1 MTTEANAGQQR
12 MAVAAPPAMSPRAA
26 GWWSLPGHALL
37 AGAALFVAGFVFT
50 LLGSP
55 YDGILSWLGYVIWPA
70 VMTVVSVP
78 IVVALGLP
86 LRIARPLRR
95 WWMTHGG
102 WLDALATVG
111 LGVLVLSYFVDLA
124 GPIHQ
129 PAGYG
134 QPAFT
139 VYAPDWRLFVVGWFF
154 MGFGLAHAWWP
165 FSWRTSAGRSRI
177 LARH

>member
-1 MTTEANAGQQR
+1 
-12 MAVAAPPAMSPRAA
+12 
-26 GWWSLPGHALL
+26 
-37 AGAALFVAGFVFT
+37 
-50 LLGSP
+50 
-55 YDGILSWLGYVIWPA
+55 
-70 VMTVVSVP
+70 
-78 IVVALGLP
+78 
-86 LRIARPLRR
+86 
-95 WWMTHGG
+95 
-102 WLDALATVG
+102 
-111 LGVLVLSYFVDLA
+111 VLVLSYFVGLA